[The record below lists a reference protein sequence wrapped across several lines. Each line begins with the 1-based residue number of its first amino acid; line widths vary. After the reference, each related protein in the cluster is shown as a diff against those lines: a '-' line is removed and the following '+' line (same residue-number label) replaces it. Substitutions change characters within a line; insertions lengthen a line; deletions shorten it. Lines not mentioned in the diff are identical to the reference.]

1 MTDEEKQETFL
12 TQPEIIVNEYWKLV
26 LAEREI
32 EITQF
37 RPEDALYTLEN
48 FQRVIQ
54 HFVRRFLPPPWR
66 EELPSTFM
74 DERVF
79 DKTSQA
85 EYTDTLRAIELTVRE
100 LDQPKKKDWARV
112 NVMRDSTVRYLDLIE
127 DLLVK
132 YGLVHLL
139 DKKKKFGSKLR

>member
-1 MTDEEKQETFL
+1 
-12 TQPEIIVNEYWKLV
+12 
-26 LAEREI
+26 
-32 EITQF
+32 
-37 RPEDALYTLEN
+37 
-48 FQRVIQ
+48 
-54 HFVRRFLPPPWR
+54 
-66 EELPSTFM
+66 M